1 MTACQFNPEANLT
14 GTVLFSVMRATPRLL
29 AFLCLA
35 SIAGFAAS
43 KKPDQKT
50 EPLDAPPVLVSTK
63 GNVPKWKNVDELKQF
78 ALRGDPQACMELADR
93 SQEGDGVPK
102 DIKQAEILFE
112 RAAKAGAPNGWF
124 RLGKIYHDGL
134 DGPPDYAKALD
145 YFTQAARAG
154 VSEAAYNLGAMFVS
168 ARGVKRDYVEGLA
181 WFIVAKK
188 SGAPADAEEQV
199 RHRLARRPADIAAA
213 EARAA
218 EIAADLAN
226 ATPRTGAALPAKPEP
241 PAPAKP
247 EVVAPKLDPVAPPR
261 IDVSVPPPPAMPTD
275 EKK

>member
-1 MTACQFNPEANLT
+1 MNRYGVQMYIRAHGTLWAIIHLRCPRCHHGKVFN
-14 GTVLFSVMRATPRLL
+14 GIFSMNVRCPVCRL
-29 AFLCLA
+29 
-35 SIAGFAAS
+35 
-43 KKPDQKT
+43 
-50 EPLDAPPVLVSTK
+50 V
-63 GNVPKWKNVDELKQF
+63 
-78 ALRGDPQACMELADR
+78 
-93 SQEGDGVPK
+93 
-102 DIKQAEILFE
+102 FE
-112 RAAKAGAPNGWF
+112 REPG
-124 RLGKIYHDGL
+124 
-134 DGPPDYAKALD
+134 
-145 YFTQAARAG
+145 YF
-154 VSEAAYNLGAMFVS
+154 LGAMYVS

>member
-1 MTACQFNPEANLT
+1 
-14 GTVLFSVMRATPRLL
+14 MRTTPRLL
-29 AFLCLA
+29 ISLLV
-35 SIAGFAAS
+35 SVTGFAAA
-43 KKPDQKT
+43 KKPAPKN

-63 GNVPKWKNVDELKQF
+63 GNAPKWKNVDELKQF

-102 DIKQAEILFE
+102 DIKQAEALFE

-134 DGPPDYAKALD
+134 DGPPDYAKAMD

-154 VSEAAYNLGAMFVS
+154 VSEAQYNLGAMFVS

-188 SGAPADAEEQV
+188 SGAPDDAEEQV
-199 RHRLARRPADIAAA
+199 RNRISRRPTDIAAA
-213 EARAA
+213 ETRAA
-218 EIAADLAN
+218 EISADLAN
-226 ATPRTGAALPAKPEP
+226 ATPRTGGSIASPKPLPPAKPET
-241 PAPAKP
+241 PAAVKSG
-247 EVVAPKLDPVAPPR
+247 VVAPKLDPIAPPR
-261 IDVSVPPPPAMPTD
+261 IDVPAPPAPVVPPGGKP
-275 EKK
+275 

>member
-1 MTACQFNPEANLT
+1 
-14 GTVLFSVMRATPRLL
+14 MRATPRLL
-29 AFLCLA
+29 VFLCLA
-35 SIAGFAAS
+35 SITGFATS
-43 KKPDQKT
+43 KKPDQKA

-63 GNVPKWKNVDELKQF
+63 GNAPKWKNIDELKQF

-112 RAAKAGAPNGWF
+112 RAAKAGETNGWF

-145 YFTQAARAG
+145 YFTLAARAG
-154 VSEAAYNLGAMFVS
+154 VSEAEYNIGAMFVS

-181 WFIVAKK
+181 WLIVAKK
-188 SGAPADAEEQV
+188 SGAPGDAEEQV
-199 RHRLARRPADIAAA
+199 RHRLSRRTADIAAA
-213 EARAA
+213 EMRAA
-218 EIAADLAN
+218 EISADLAN
-226 ATPRTGAALPAKPEP
+226 AAPRTGITASAKPLPPAKPEN
-241 PAPAKP
+241 PAPVKTG
-247 EVVAPKLDPVAPPR
+247 VVGPTPDPVAPPK
-261 IDVSVPPPPAMPTD
+261 IDGLVPPAPTASPD